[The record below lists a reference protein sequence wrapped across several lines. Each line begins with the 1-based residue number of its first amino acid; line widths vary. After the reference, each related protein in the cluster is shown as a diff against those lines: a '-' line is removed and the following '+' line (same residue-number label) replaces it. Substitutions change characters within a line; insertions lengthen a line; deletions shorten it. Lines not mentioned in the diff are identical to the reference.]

1 MLTPVSRYDAQLAT
15 ALQELQLWCSGPHA
29 NGRASADTY
38 EVIAERL
45 RNMRQQED
53 ADSLYD
59 SLESLNR
66 FICDQGPLSR
76 EFVPSFKALFLQLYN
91 ERHQRI

>member
-1 MLTPVSRYDAQLAT
+1 MLTLVSRYDAQLDA
-15 ALQELQLWCSGPHA
+15 ALQELQLWCSRPQPNDTTSA
-29 NGRASADTY
+29 NTY

-45 RNMRQQED
+45 RDMRQQED
-53 ADSLYD
+53 IESLYD

-76 EFVPSFKALFLQLYN
+76 EFVPSFKALFLQLHD
-91 ERHQRI
+91 ERHHRI